1 MLFDV
6 WANIFD
12 WWSGF
17 WQQWQTL
24 IRIILIVGAAALLR
38 VILLAV
44 VKRTVSRIVS
54 EATKGVNPNLLS
66 PLANARLI
74 QRAQTLGTV
83 LTNFITWGLVLG
95 AATAVLSELGV
106 AVGAI
111 IAGAGILGAALGF
124 GAQSLVRDLISG
136 LFIVFE
142 DQYGVGDSVDLGQAS
157 GVVESVGLRVTQV
170 RDVKGTLWYV
180 RNGEVM
186 RVGNQSQGWSRVVL
200 DIAVP
205 YATNIDKAKSAILSA
220 AASLQ
225 KDSKLK
231 ASLQSEPQIWGIEAF
246 SGEQIVLRFV
256 QQVHPADSDQI
267 ARELRAAIKI
277 ELDKAKVK
285 LADTRMPIY
294 AEASGKAVA

>member
-38 VILLAV
+38 VILLAL
-44 VKRTVSRIVS
+44 VKRTVSRIVA

-205 YATNIDKAKSAILSA
+205 YATNIDKAKSAILA
-220 AASLQ
+220 AAGSLQ

-231 ASLQSEPQIWGIEAF
+231 ASLQSEPQIWGIEAI

-285 LADTRMPIY
+285 LADTRLPIY
-294 AEASGKAVA
+294 AEASGKVVA

>member
-6 WANIFD
+6 WSNLFD

-24 IRIILIVGAAALLR
+24 IRIILILGGAALLR

-44 VKRTVSRIVS
+44 VRRTVSKIVA
-54 EATKGVNPNLLS
+54 EATKGVNPTLLS

-136 LFIVFE
+136 LALVFE
-142 DQYGVGDSVDLGQAS
+142 EQDGVGASVDLC
-157 GVVESVGLRVTQV
+157 
-170 RDVKGTLWYV
+170 
-180 RNGEVM
+180 
-186 RVGNQSQGWSRVVL
+186 
-200 DIAVP
+200 
-205 YATNIDKAKSAILSA
+205 
-220 AASLQ
+220 
-225 KDSKLK
+225 
-231 ASLQSEPQIWGIEAF
+231 
-246 SGEQIVLRFV
+246 
-256 QQVHPADSDQI
+256 
-267 ARELRAAIKI
+267 
-277 ELDKAKVK
+277 
-285 LADTRMPIY
+285 
-294 AEASGKAVA
+294 

>member
-1 MLFDV
+1 MLFDI
-6 WANIFD
+6 WSNLFD

-24 IRIILIVGAAALLR
+24 IRIVLIVGGAALLR
-38 VILLAV
+38 VILLSV
-44 VKRTVSRIVS
+44 VRRTVNRIVA
-54 EATKGVNPNLLS
+54 EATRGLNPNLLS
-66 PLANARLI
+66 PLVNARLI
-74 QRAQTLGTV
+74 QRSQTLGSV

-95 AATAVLSELGV
+95 AVTAVLSELGV

-180 RNGEVM
+180 RNGEVV

-205 YATNIDKAKSAILSA
+205 YATNIDKAKA
-220 AASLQ
+220 ALLTAGATLQ
-225 KDSKLK
+225 KDSRFK
-231 ASLQSEPQIWGIEAF
+231 ASLQSEPQIWGIEAI

-256 QQVHPADSDQI
+256 QQVQPADSDQI

-285 LADTRMPIY
+285 LAETRYPIY
-294 AEASGKAVA
+294 AEASGKAVS